1 MHDGSYLCCMM
12 TRQDETVKRFAKPL
26 ARAPAISGP
35 VVQRCYRQLK
45 IVLPIWRDEPS
56 SSRSA
61 DYGSAFADRHL
72 VVWLGISGPI
82 RVSYEVVKDF
92 QPLMAAMIALAAGT
106 LAYWGAMA
114 KVNLDR
120 AEFDRRRKSEQLGLL
135 LRLRAAVDRVSE
147 EAGAKV
153 KLLTFQP
160 SSDATKISITIIP
173 EQLKIAVPDE
183 LTEAWTRLD
192 LFSEV
197 SITQIETL
205 RRLLPMLQNEME
217 KFAAEKWTVE
227 WVLPRFSIDLPG
239 IPTYRHPVPSDYL
252 VLYSKRCDIIKKN
265 CDLLVKGISSVI
277 ENLVK

>member
-1 MHDGSYLCCMM
+1 
-12 TRQDETVKRFAKPL
+12 
-26 ARAPAISGP
+26 
-35 VVQRCYRQLK
+35 
-45 IVLPIWRDEPS
+45 
-56 SSRSA
+56 
-61 DYGSAFADRHL
+61 
-72 VVWLGISGPI
+72 
-82 RVSYEVVKDF
+82 
-92 QPLMAAMIALAAGT
+92 
-106 LAYWGAMA
+106 MA

-160 SSDATKISITIIP
+160 SYDATKISITIIP

-227 WVLPRFSIDLPG
+227 WVLPRF
-239 IPTYRHPVPSDYL
+239 
-252 VLYSKRCDIIKKN
+252 
-265 CDLLVKGISSVI
+265 
-277 ENLVK
+277 

>member
-1 MHDGSYLCCMM
+1 MAALL
-12 TRQDETVKRFAKPL
+12 L
-26 ARAPAISGP
+26 AAT
-35 VVQRCYRQLK
+35 
-45 IVLPIWRDEPS
+45 
-56 SSRSA
+56 
-61 DYGSAFADRHL
+61 L

-160 SSDATKISITIIP
+160 SYDATKISITIIP
-173 EQLKIAVPDE
+173 EQHTDRDFEKVAAHASKRNGKIRSGKMD
-183 LTEAWTRLD
+183 
-192 LFSEV
+192 
-197 SITQIETL
+197 
-205 RRLLPMLQNEME
+205 RRMGTSPFL
-217 KFAAEKWTVE
+217 
-227 WVLPRFSIDLPG
+227 IDLPG

-252 VLYSKRCDIIKKN
+252 VLYSKRCDMIKKS
-265 CDLLVKGISSVI
+265 CDLLVKGISSAI

>member
-1 MHDGSYLCCMM
+1 MAALLL
-12 TRQDETVKRFAKPL
+12 TAT
-26 ARAPAISGP
+26 
-35 VVQRCYRQLK
+35 
-45 IVLPIWRDEPS
+45 
-56 SSRSA
+56 
-61 DYGSAFADRHL
+61 L

-265 CDLLVKGISSVI
+265 CDLLVKGISSAI

>member
-1 MHDGSYLCCMM
+1 MAALL
-12 TRQDETVKRFAKPL
+12 L
-26 ARAPAISGP
+26 AAT
-35 VVQRCYRQLK
+35 
-45 IVLPIWRDEPS
+45 
-56 SSRSA
+56 
-61 DYGSAFADRHL
+61 L

-120 AEFDRRRKSEQLGLL
+120 AEFDRRRISEQLGLL
-135 LRLRAAVDRVSE
+135 LRLRAAVERVSE

-160 SSDATKISITIIP
+160 SSDATRTSITIIP
-173 EQLKIAVPDE
+173 EQLRIAVPDE

-192 LFSEV
+192 LFPEV
-197 SITQIETL
+197 SIRQIEIL
-205 RRLLPMLQNEME
+205 RRLLPALQNEME

-252 VLYSKRCDIIKKN
+252 VLYSKRCDIIKKS
-265 CDLLVKGISSVI
+265 CDLLVKGISSAI
-277 ENLVK
+277 ENLGK